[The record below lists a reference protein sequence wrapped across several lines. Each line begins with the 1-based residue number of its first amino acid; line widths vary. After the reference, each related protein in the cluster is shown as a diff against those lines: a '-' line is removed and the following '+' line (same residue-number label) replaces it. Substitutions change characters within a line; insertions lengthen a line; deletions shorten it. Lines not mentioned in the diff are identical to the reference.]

1 MTTKKPPKA
10 PLPDPRDDS
19 PLPNPAL
26 TGDMKHEPIDIA
38 KVTEAA
44 KLVQGLP
51 GMRGPPVTVEQAI
64 AALTVRCHVCGTTAA
79 ERCPTCGNVV

>member
-1 MTTKKPPKA
+1 MTTRKPAPK
-10 PLPDPRDDS
+10 PLPS
-19 PLPNPAL
+19 PVL
-26 TGDMKHEPIDIA
+26 TGDMKHEPLDIA

-44 KLVQGLP
+44 KLVQALP

-64 AALTVRCHVCGTTAA
+64 AELTVRCHVCGTAFAA